1 MSKLFF
7 CFLFYACVFSL
18 YAQGSNFYFASWPCL
33 SPDGSEVV
41 FGYEGDLWKGNL
53 SNGVTFRITAMQG
66 IESRPKI
73 SPDGKW
79 IAFTGTQ
86 YGNADIFIMPISGG
100 EIKQLTFH
108 DSPDLM
114 ESWAWDSKSIYFQ
127 GFAENGGTTYQVKL
141 EGGTPQRL
149 FPNYFNRI
157 HNVAIAPNGDYY
169 FNDTGESANQAY
181 RKRYKG
187 PYNPEIQSYNPNT
200 QKHTFHT
207 QYDGKDMWPTIDK
220 EGNVYF
226 VSDEN
231 NGNYNLYTLKAGKK
245 IALTKFEQSIKH
257 PNVSANGKKIVFIK
271 DYQVWVHDVASGKIN
286 LARLNTIRN
295 YTLPQAQSYQVGGNV
310 TDFDVSPDG
319 KKMAFSSRGALF
331 VSDIKGKFVKKLF
344 PSNTERIQE
353 VKWINNDSII
363 FNQTYKGYPN
373 LYLCKADGNTSPK
386 QLTKD
391 EKSNAG
397 LSLNK
402 EKTLAIYQS
411 GRDELKL
418 MNLKDFTVQ
427 TIIKD
432 EFWALQ
438 SDPPTFSPN
447 GEYVMYMPYRNFEK
461 DILLYH
467 IDTKKTVNL
476 TNSGVTERSAIWS
489 VTGEDIYFLSN
500 RFKPSYPFG
509 NEDAHIY
516 KLPLADIDS
525 PFKSDKFNE
534 LWKSEK
540 KPEKDSNSKKVFKP
554 IKIDTD
560 RIMERMRLVSPEFGT
575 QNSPYVTFKDNKTI
589 VLYISDHDEGKPAL
603 WKSESEPFETTKTT
617 KVADIS
623 SFDIREVGGKAFI
636 LSRGKI
642 HTVSPDFSKVEA
654 IDIDFT
660 FTRTLQSEFA
670 QMFEE
675 TWAGIEEN
683 FYNETFHGLDWKKM
697 KASYASFLPNVNSRS
712 DFREM
717 MQDMLGELNSS
728 HTGFSSSG
736 TEEKI
741 FYKNETASTGIMF
754 DAKDPYKVDYL
765 VARSPAARHSDKIK
779 KGDELIKIN
788 GVAIDPKIN
797 RDQYFTEPSALD
809 EVILTMKSDTGNYD
823 VKLKTISSGAMTSLL
838 YEKWIDGNQ
847 ARVDELS
854 NNEVAYVHMR
864 NMSGGEYD
872 KFVIDMTQDYF
883 NKKALILD
891 LRYNTGG
898 NVHDKVLNFLS
909 QKPYLNWKYREGKLS
924 SQPNFAPAGK
934 PIILLINEQSLSD
947 AEMTTAG
954 FKELGLGKVIG
965 VGTYRWIIFT
975 SGKGLA
981 DGSFYRLPSWGCYTL
996 DGKNLEATGVDPDIL
1011 VKQTFTDRLQSKDPQ
1026 IERAIE
1032 EIKKMWK

>member
-1 MSKLFF
+1 MALF
-7 CFLFYACVFSL
+7 S
-18 YAQGSNFYFASWPCL
+18 QNSNLYFASWPCL
-33 SPDGSEVV
+33 SPDGTEVI

-53 SNGVTFRITAMQG
+53 SNGSTYRITAMQG
-66 IESRPKI
+66 VESRPKI

-86 YGNADIFIMPISGG
+86 YGNADIFVIPMNGG
-100 EIKQLTFH
+100 DVKQLTYH
-108 DSPDLM
+108 DAADLM
-114 ESWAWDSKSIYFQ
+114 ESWSWDSKSIYFQ
-127 GFAENGGTTYQVKL
+127 GFEENGGTSYQIKL

-149 FPNYFNRI
+149 FTNYFNRI
-157 HNVAIAPNGDYY
+157 NNLTIAPNGDYY
-169 FNDTGESANQAY
+169 FNDTGESANQSY

-187 PYNPEIQSYNPNT
+187 PYNPEIQSYNPTT

-220 EGNVYF
+220 DGNVYF

-231 NGNYNLYTLKAGKK
+231 NGNFNLYALKSGKK
-245 IALTKFEQSIKH
+245 IALTKFDQSIKN

-271 DYQVWVHDVASGKIN
+271 DYQIWIHDVASGKSE
-286 LARLNTIRN
+286 LAKLNTIRN
-295 YTLPQAQSYQVGGNV
+295 NTLPQAQSYQVGGNIS
-310 TDFDVSPDG
+310 DYDVSPDG

-331 VSDIKGKFVKKLF
+331 VSDIKGKFVKQLF

-373 LYLCKADGNTSPK
+373 LYLSKADGSSAAK

-391 EKSNAG
+391 EKSNAS

-402 EKTLAIYQS
+402 ERTQAIYQS

-418 MNLKDFTVQ
+418 MNLKDFTSQ

-432 EFWALQ
+432 EFWAIQ
-438 SDPPTFSPN
+438 SDPASFSPN
-447 GEYVMYMPYRNFEK
+447 GEYIMYMPYRNFEK

-467 IDTKKTVNL
+467 IATKKITNL
-476 TNSGVTERSAIWS
+476 TNSGVTERSAVWS
-489 VTGEDIYFLSN
+489 TTGEDIYFLSN

-516 KLPLADIDS
+516 KLALADIDS
-525 PFKSDKFNE
+525 PFKSDKFDE
-534 LWKSEK
+534 LWKTEK
-540 KPEKDSNSKKVFKP
+540 KVEKDSSSKKP
-554 IKIDTD
+554 IKPIKVDVD
-560 RIMERMRLVSPEFGT
+560 RIMERLRLISPEFGT
-575 QNSPYVTFKDNKTI
+575 QNSPYATTKDNKTI
-589 VLYISDHDEGKPAL
+589 VLFISNHDEGKPAL
-603 WKSESEPFETTKTT
+603 WKYESEPFESSKTT

-623 SFDIREVGGKAFI
+623 SFDIREVGGKSYI

-642 HTVSPDFSKVEA
+642 HTVTPDFSKVEA
-654 IDIDFT
+654 IEVDYN

-670 QMFEE
+670 QMFDE

-697 KASYASFLPNVNSRS
+697 KTSYATYLPNVNTRS
-712 DFREM
+712 DYREM

-736 TEEKI
+736 SEEKI

-754 DAKDPYKVDYL
+754 DVKDPYKVDYL
-765 VARSPAARHSDKIK
+765 VARSPASRYTEKIK
-779 KGDELIKIN
+779 KGHQLIKIN
-788 GVAIDPKIN
+788 GVTIDPKMN
-797 RDQYFTEPSALD
+797 RDQYFTEPSALG
-809 EVILTMKSDTGNYD
+809 EVTLTMKSDTGTYD
-823 VKLKTISSGAMTSLL
+823 VKLKTISSGALTSLL
-838 YEKWIDGNQ
+838 YEEWIDDNQ
-847 ARVDELS
+847 AKVDKLS

-864 NMSGGEYD
+864 NMSIGEYD

-924 SQPNFAPAGK
+924 TQPNFAPAGK
-934 PIILLINEQSLSD
+934 PIIILINEQSLSD

-965 VGTYRWIIFT
+965 TGTYRWIIFT

-996 DGKNLEATGVDPDIL
+996 DGKNLEATGVDPDIM